1 MAVKIPQNIE
11 KEDKLVGPLTLR
23 QFLYVLGGGSIVF
36 VSYQAY
42 GQGYLF
48 AHEAII
54 ISFLFGGLALAL
66 AFLNINGRPFLVFLG
81 NLVSFISSA
90 KSRLWQKDNTL
101 RDRPTMVKEQETTN
115 ATDQPKEINR
125 SELEKLA
132 TVLDTGGK
140 MKSDTPL
147 SDTHIINTMPETSP
161 QAPEIMEENLGV
173 EDIFK
178 DTDV

>member
-1 MAVKIPQNIE
+1 
-11 KEDKLVGPLTLR
+11 
-23 QFLYVLGGGSIVF
+23 
-36 VSYQAY
+36 
-42 GQGYLF
+42 
-48 AHEAII
+48 
-54 ISFLFGGLALAL
+54 
-66 AFLNINGRPFLVFLG
+66 
-81 NLVSFISSA
+81 
-90 KSRLWQKDNTL
+90 
-101 RDRPTMVKEQETTN
+101 MVKEQETTN

>member
-1 MAVKIPQNIE
+1 
-11 KEDKLVGPLTLR
+11 
-23 QFLYVLGGGSIVF
+23 
-36 VSYQAY
+36 
-42 GQGYLF
+42 
-48 AHEAII
+48 
-54 ISFLFGGLALAL
+54 LALAL

-81 NLVSFISSA
+81 NLVSFIASA

-101 RDRPTMVKEQETTN
+101 RDRPTMAKEQEQVST
-115 ATDQPKEINR
+115 TDQSKEINR

-140 MKSDTPL
+140 IKSDTPL

-161 QAPEIMEENLGV
+161 QASEIVEENLGV